1 MTSKE
6 IFTKRIAQDGPA
18 FASVVKALPADKLDY
33 RPHPNSRSAR
43 DLSVSVGL
51 RVARM
56 AKLLEA
62 GKLEMPNMNNLPS
75 LDEIIKEAEPA
86 TGKLLEQLKNIDE
99 KTWDEKLVPFPPLG
113 EGMMMPLGEVMWMI
127 YFDGVHHRGQ
137 LSTYIRPMGGKVPSI
152 YGPSGDEP
160 ARRS

>member
-6 IFTKRIAQDGPA
+6 MFTKRIAQDGQA

-43 DLSVSVGL
+43 ELLFSVGM

-56 AKLLEA
+56 AKLLEEA
-62 GKLEMPNMNNLPS
+62 KLEMPKQGEQPS
-75 LDEIIKEAEPA
+75 IEEIVKEAEAA
-86 TGKLLEQLKNIDE
+86 TGKVLEQLKKVDE

-113 EGMMMPLGEVMWMI
+113 ADVMLPLGEVMWMI
-127 YFDGVHHRGQ
+127 YMDGVHHRGQ

-160 ARRS
+160 ARRG